1 MVTSFSE
8 LFYWLLFYV
17 TNSFCTRCQYNHL
30 RCAITVFGVLYLL
43 IAIPDGPLENGRGYV
58 YRAAFIAFFSLPGG
72 AEKRRRRTTSTVN
85 AWPVRVF
92 ARERSEY
99 GSGEQSCWALWAEA

>member
-1 MVTSFSE
+1 MVASFSE

-17 TNSFCTRCQYNHL
+17 NKGFCTRCKYSHS
-30 RCAITVFGVLYLL
+30 RCAIPHFGVLYLP
-43 IAIPDGPLENGRGYV
+43 IAMPDGPLENECGYLNL
-58 YRAAFIAFFSLPGG
+58 AAFIAFFSLPGG
-72 AEKRRRRTTSTVN
+72 AEKRRRRTASTVN

-99 GSGEQSCWALWAEA
+99 GSEEQSCWALRAEA